1 MSAEQIKE
9 PDRDDRSPGS
19 GLDLALW
26 GELFRYAMRY
36 KRELAGLT
44 FFALTTGSCDV
55 CFPLVSRALIDEMT
69 QLTESGG
76 ALPEGSQWLMPYLWA
91 YAGLIVGLSGS
102 VFFFIR
108 YAGFLK
114 AYMAADIREAGFGK
128 LQLLEFAYF
137 DKRPIGW
144 LMARMTSDC
153 ERLARILAWGALDVL
168 WASTFLVGIT
178 CVMLYLS
185 WKLAVLVLLVAPLLA
200 LTSRF
205 FQKRMLTA
213 SRSIRKIN
221 STITADF
228 NESIQGVLTTKS
240 FVREQDNL
248 ASFEKKTDAM
258 FESSVRNAVLAA
270 AYLPVI
276 LSIGSLATAAA
287 LILGGYQ
294 VAGGVISLGTLVAFL
309 SYTRMLFEPL
319 QQLAHIFSEM
329 QMAQASGERI
339 IEMIATEPAI
349 CDSELVKKKIADQA
363 HDPVPGRAIDG
374 DSDQLGRIVFQDVE
388 FAYLPGELVLEGINL
403 TVPEGETVALVGSTG
418 GGKSTLVSLLCR
430 FYEPTGGVISVDG
443 CDLRER
449 SLDWLQSHLGI
460 VLQDPHLFSGS
471 VLENIRYGQLHATD
485 DEVYRAA
492 RTVGAEETILRLP
505 GGYGFNVGA
514 GGSLLSAGERQ
525 LVSFARA
532 ILAEP
537 RILIMDEATSSIDME
552 TEVQI
557 QKGLERV
564 LEGRT
569 SFVIAHRLSTI
580 EGADRI
586 LVIEGGRIVEEGSHL
601 ALMAARGRYHELH
614 ARQGID
620 EVGVHIEDWS

>member
-1 MSAEQIKE
+1 MSQ
-9 PDRDDRSPGS
+9 DS
-19 GLDLALW
+19 GVDLVLWRAL
-26 GELFRYAMRY
+26 FSYALAY
-36 KRELAGLT
+36 KPQLAGLA
-44 FFALTTGSCDV
+44 FFAFTTGICEV

-69 QLTESGG
+69 QYTESGG
-76 ALPEGSQWLMPYLWA
+76 PLPKGIAWMESYLWA
-91 YAGLIVGLSGS
+91 YGVLIIGLSGS

-114 AYMAADIREAGFGK
+114 AHMAADIRSAGFAK
-128 LQLLEFAYF
+128 LQQLEFAYF
-137 DKRPIGW
+137 DKRAIGW

-168 WASTFLVGIT
+168 WALTFLVGIAGA
-178 CVMLYLS
+178 MLFLS
-185 WKLAVLVLLVAPLLA
+185 WKLALLVLLAAPLLA
-200 LTSRF
+200 WSSRF
-205 FQKRMLTA
+205 FQKRMLAA

-228 NESIQGVLTTKS
+228 NESIMGVLTTKS
-240 FVREQDNL
+240 FVRENDNL
-248 ASFEKKTDAM
+248 ASFERKTDAM

-276 LSIGSLATAAA
+276 LAIGSLTTAGA
-287 LILGGYQ
+287 LVLGGYQ
-294 VAGGVISLGTLVAFL
+294 LVGGVISLGTLVAFL

-339 IEMIATEPAI
+339 VEMIATQPAI
-349 CDSELVKKKIADQA
+349 ADKQEVQA
-363 HDPVPGRAIDG
+363 RTAAQESNPSLDLAVDG
-374 DSDQLGRIVFQDVE
+374 LPDRLGTIVFKDVD
-388 FAYLPGELVLEGINL
+388 FAYVQDEPVLDKINL

-430 FYEPTGGVISVDG
+430 FYEPTGGVISMDG
-443 CDLRER
+443 RDIQDR
-449 SLDWLQSHLGI
+449 SLGWLQSQLGI

-471 VLENIRYGQLHATD
+471 VLDNIRYGKLEASD
-485 DEVYRAA
+485 EEVYSAS
-492 RTVGAEETILRLP
+492 RTVGAEAYIKRLP
-505 GGYGFNVGA
+505 GGYGFDVGA
-514 GGSLLSAGERQ
+514 GGSLLSVGERQ

-532 ILAEP
+532 ILAKP
-537 RILIMDEATSSIDME
+537 RILVMDEATSSIDME
-552 TEVQI
+552 TELQI
-557 QKGLERV
+557 QKGLEKV

-586 LVIEGGRIVEEGSHL
+586 LVIEGGRIVEEGSHSE
-601 ALMAARGRYHELH
+601 LMAAKGRYHELH

-620 EVGVHIEDWS
+620 EVGARADDWA

>member
-1 MSAEQIKE
+1 MSSEQLDERAEEE
-9 PDRDDRSPGS
+9 PIQTT
-19 GLDLALW
+19 GLELGLWKALFTYALA
-26 GELFRYAMRY
+26 Y
-36 KRELAGLT
+36 KRQLFGLG
-44 FFALTTGSCDV
+44 FFAMTTGASEV
-55 CFPLVSRALIDEMT
+55 GFPLVSRALIDEMVA
-69 QLTESGG
+69 LTGSG
-76 ALPEGSQWLMPYLWA
+76 ASLPEGSAWLMPYLWT
-91 YAGLIVGLSGS
+91 YAGLVVCLSVS
-102 VFFFIR
+102 VLFFIR

-114 AYMAADIREAGFGK
+114 ANMAADIREAGFCK

-137 DKRPIGW
+137 DKRAIGW

-168 WASTFLVGIT
+168 WAVTFLVGIT
-178 CVMLYLS
+178 GAMLILS
-185 WKLAVLVLLVAPLLA
+185 WKLALLVLLAAPLLA
-200 LTSRF
+200 WVSRF
-205 FQKRMLTA
+205 FQKRMLAA
-213 SRSIRKIN
+213 SRAIRKIN

-228 NESIQGVLTTKS
+228 NESIMGVLTTKS
-240 FVREQDNL
+240 FVREKDNL
-248 ASFEKKTDAM
+248 ASFETKTDEM

-270 AYLPVI
+270 AYLPAI
-276 LSIGSLATAAA
+276 LTIGSLTTAAA
-287 LILGGYQ
+287 LIFGGYQ
-294 VAGGVISLGTLVAFL
+294 VVGSAISLGTLVAFL
-309 SYTRMLFEPL
+309 SFTRMLFEPL

-339 IEMIATEPAI
+339 IEMISAEPAI
-349 CDSELVKKKIADQA
+349 GDSEFVLAKIASQA
-363 HDPVPGRAIDG
+363 QSPVPGMAVDG
-374 DSDQLGRIVFQDVE
+374 EPDQLGTIVLSDVDFSYVPDE
-388 FAYLPGELVLEGINL
+388 PVLSGINL
-403 TVPEGETVALVGSTG
+403 TVSAGETIALVGSTG

-430 FYEPTGGVISVDG
+430 FYEPTGGVISIDG
-443 CDLRER
+443 RDLQER
-449 SLDWLQSHLGI
+449 SLDWLQSQLGI

-471 VLENIRYGQLHATD
+471 VLENIRYGQLHAS
-485 DEVYRAA
+485 DEEVHQAA
-492 RTVGAEETILRLP
+492 RTVGAEETILRLD
-505 GGYGFNVGA
+505 GGYGFDVGA

-552 TEVQI
+552 TELQI

-586 LVIEGGRIVEEGSHL
+586 LVIEGGLIVEEGSHKE
-601 ALMAARGRYHELH
+601 LMRAQGRYHELH

-620 EVGVHIEDWS
+620 EVGAHAEDWT